1 MGAENKR
8 FLVIAAILLFSAAI
22 IFRLESGQKK
32 LQAVEESIDFPM
44 ELGDWVGE
52 EIPVSTR
59 TMEILETPLVVLR
72 KFTNPE
78 GEVVYFS
85 GVFAS
90 RSRKAIHPPEVCLT
104 GGGVAAQK
112 DVIDL
117 EISGKNYPTNKLVIL
132 PGKTR
137 RPKEVIFY
145 WYRVG
150 DSLFSNFYAQQ
161 SQMAWMRIHR
171 KPLKSTDVALLR
183 ISTRQRNEKEG
194 EGEMEIRLKA
204 FAEVLMRQIFLDTG
218 YIVY

>member
-8 FLVIAAILLFSAAI
+8 FLVITAILLFSAVI
-22 IFRLESGQKK
+22 IFRIESGQKK
-32 LQAVEESIDFPM
+32 LQVVEESIDFPT

-59 TMEILETPLVVLR
+59 TLELLETPLVILR
-72 KFTNPE
+72 KFTNSQ
-78 GEVVYFS
+78 GEAVYFS

-90 RSRKAIHPPEVCLT
+90 RSRKAIHPPEICLT
-104 GGGVAAQK
+104 GGGVAARK
-112 DVIDL
+112 DILDL
-117 EISGKNYPTNKLVIL
+117 EINGKNYPTNKLVIL

-161 SQMAWMRIHR
+161 SQMTWMRIHR
-171 KPLKSTDVALLR
+171 KPLKSSDVALLR
-183 ISTRQRNEKEG
+183 ISTRQKNEKEG
-194 EGEMEIRLKA
+194 EAEMELRLKA
-204 FAEVLMRQIFLDTG
+204 FAEVLFNYLKL
-218 YIVY
+218 